1 MPESPP
7 VLPPRAGDDAL
18 RTLRE
23 VWGYGAFRPGQDQA
37 VAAVMAGRDTLA
49 VLPTGGGKS
58 LIYQVP
64 VVARR
69 GLALVVS
76 PLIALM
82 HDQVEALARRGV
94 RAVVLHGGL
103 GARATDQAWT
113 DAEHGLYRLVYLTPE
128 RLRTDLF
135 AARAPRLDVD
145 LLAVDE
151 AHCVSE
157 WGHDFRPAYREIAAA
172 RPLVTTAS
180 GEPAPVVA
188 VTATAT
194 PEVRRD
200 IVDQLAL
207 RDPEMIVRGFDRPNL
222 VWSVH
227 HVQDPVRQALD
238 VFAAVPGAGLVYA
251 GTRRGAES
259 VAGRL
264 RGEGVSAEPFH
275 AGLDPAARQDTQRRW
290 LAGQTRVIAATS
302 AFGMGIDKPDVR
314 AVVHT
319 ALPPTLESYYQEAGR
334 AGRDG
339 ERAYAVLALGPDAES
354 VPRDLV
360 DRGHPT
366 PADAQAVYQAAGSL
380 GQIALG
386 SRPEGPVTLDLDT
399 LAAVAERPAAV
410 VRAAVDRLAA
420 DGVWDVVQ
428 PRAGKVRVRLPRGR
442 DGLARAVE
450 AESPAVQ
457 AFADALVRRLPPEA
471 AREGAAL
478 WADSLAQALGLSAE
492 RLDAGLDYLAE
503 RRALD
508 VVRPERGL
516 TLAWHGARARLAPV
530 DAAALERGRRRGHA
544 RLDDV
549 VRYASSVGCRRQ
561 HLLAYFGE
569 PAPARCGRCDVC
581 LGRHRPDVVTPADEP
596 ALRALLAAVAAGEPA
611 AGHDAPRRDR
621 QLADWLV
628 AEGLLRLADPL
639 GARFELTPAGQR
651 RLG

>member
-1 MPESPP
+1 MADASSAR
-7 VLPPRAGDDAL
+7 PPRAGDA
-18 RTLRE
+18 RQTLRE
-23 VWGYGAFRPGQDQA
+23 VWGYDAFRPGQDRA
-37 VAAVMAGRDTLA
+37 VAAAMDGRDVLA

-64 VVARR
+64 AVARR
-69 GLALVVS
+69 GLVLVVS
-76 PLIALM
+76 PLVALM

-94 RAVVLHGGL
+94 RAAVLHGGL

-113 DAEHGLYRLVYLTPE
+113 DAEHGLYRLLYLTPE

-135 AARAPRLDVD
+135 AARAPRLDVEM
-145 LLAVDE
+145 LAVDE
-151 AHCVSE
+151 AHCISE
-157 WGHDFRPAYREIAAA
+157 WGHDFRPAYREIAQA

-180 GEPAPVVA
+180 GAEAPVVA

-200 IVDQLAL
+200 VVDQLAL
-207 RDPEMIVRGFDRPNL
+207 RDPEVVVQGFDRPNL

-238 VFAAVPGAGLVYA
+238 VFRAVPGAGLVYA
-251 GTRRGAES
+251 GTRRGTERVAE
-259 VAGRL
+259 RL
-264 RGEGVSAEPFH
+264 GHEGLSAEPYH
-275 AGLDPAARQDTQRRW
+275 AGLDAETREGTQRRW
-290 LAGQTRVIAATS
+290 LGGETRVIAATS

-319 ALPPTLESYYQEAGR
+319 ALPPTLEAYYQEAGR
-334 AGRDG
+334 GGRDG
-339 ERAYAVLALGPDAES
+339 ERAYAVLALGPDAEAL
-354 VPRDLV
+354 PRGLAE
-360 DRGHPT
+360 RGHPT
-366 PADAQAVYQAAGSL
+366 PADVQAVYQAAGSL

-386 SRPEGPVTLDLDT
+386 SEPPAPVTLDLAR
-399 LAAVAERPAAV
+399 LAAVAGRPAGV

-428 PRAGKVRVRLPRGR
+428 PRTGKVRVRLPRGR
-442 DGLARAVE
+442 DGLTRAVQ

-471 AREGAAL
+471 ARDGAAL
-478 WADSLAQALGLSAE
+478 WTDTLAQALGLTPQ
-492 RLDAGLDYLAE
+492 RLGAGLDYLAE
-503 RRALD
+503 RRAIE
-508 VVRPERGL
+508 VVQAGEGL
-516 TLAWHGARARLAPV
+516 TLAWRGARARLAPV
-530 DAAALERGRRRGHA
+530 DAAALERGRRRSHS

-569 PAPARCGRCDVC
+569 PAPGRCGRCDVC
-581 LGRHRPDVVTPADEP
+581 LGRHRPDLVTPSDEP
-596 ALRALLAAVAAGEPA
+596 ALRAILSAVARGASA

-628 AEGLLRLADPL
+628 AQGLLRLADPL
-639 GARFELTPAGQR
+639 DARFELTPAGQR